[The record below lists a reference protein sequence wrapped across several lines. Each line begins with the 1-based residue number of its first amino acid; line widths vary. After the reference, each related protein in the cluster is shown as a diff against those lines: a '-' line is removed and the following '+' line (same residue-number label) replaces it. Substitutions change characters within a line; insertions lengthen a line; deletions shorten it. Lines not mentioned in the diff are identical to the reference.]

1 VNLDCARRY
10 HPGMALPTVVIV
22 GRPNVGKSSLLNV
35 LAGRRISIVDPR
47 AGITRDRVSA
57 IIERNER
64 WFELI
69 DTGGIGI
76 VDDDHLEAHVEQQI
90 RYAMVKA
97 DVILFVTDVRDGL
110 TALDVQ
116 IADELRK
123 LGKPVIPVVNKVDV
137 ESLVP
142 EVAAFA
148 RLGFGEAL
156 RFSAKHMRGQAELYD
171 RIFAR
176 LDAAAEPPAEPD
188 MKLAIVG
195 KRNAGKS
202 TLVNA
207 LAGEP
212 RVIVSEI
219 PGTTRDAVDVRFAR
233 DGKTFIA
240 IDTAGVRKK
249 RRMNDIDFYSYTRA
263 LQSIQRADVVMLL
276 IDAETPVSEVDLKLA
291 RAILDEYKPVVLALN
306 KWDLVQGRATTG
318 DFGTYL
324 EEVMPFLPFA
334 PIVCITARTG
344 KNVDAA
350 IDVALSLHKQAHTR
364 ITTGKLNAALET
376 ILALRGPSA
385 KRGNKPVKIYYATQ
399 IAVAPPTFVFF
410 CNDPELVGN
419 EYRRFME
426 NRLREILP
434 IAEVPLRLYF
444 RPRGGAK
451 AEGEAPRPA
460 RTAEP
465 ARERPAPRE
474 AVKPG
479 RPKAASRRSKPAGA
493 RGGRKS

>member
-1 VNLDCARRY
+1 
-10 HPGMALPTVVIV
+10 MALPTVVIV

-47 AGITRDRVSA
+47 AGITRDRVSV
-57 IIERNER
+57 IIERDER

-97 DVILFVTDVRDGL
+97 DVILFVTDVRDGV
-110 TALDVQ
+110 TTLDAQ

-142 EVAAFA
+142 EVATFA
-148 RLGFGEAL
+148 RLGLGEPL
-156 RFSAKHMRGQAELYD
+156 RFSAKHMRGQADLYE
-171 RIFAR
+171 RIFRR
-176 LDAAAEPPAEPD
+176 LDAATEPPAEPV
-188 MKLAIVG
+188 MQLAIVG

-219 PGTTRDAVDVRFAR
+219 PGTTRDAVDVRFER
-233 DGKTFIA
+233 NGKVFIA

-263 LQSIQRADVVMLL
+263 VQSIQRADVVMLL
-276 IDAETPVSEVDLKLA
+276 IDAETPISEVDLKLA
-291 RAILDEYKPVVLALN
+291 RAVLDEYKPVVLALN
-306 KWDLVQGRATTG
+306 KWDLVAGRATTS

-324 EEVMPFLPFA
+324 GEVMPFLPYA
-334 PIVCITARTG
+334 PVVCITAQTG
-344 KNVDAA
+344 KNVEAA

-364 ITTGKLNAALET
+364 VTTGKLNAALES

-385 KRGNKPVKIYYATQ
+385 KRGNRPVKIYYATQ

-434 IAEVPLRLYF
+434 IAEVPIRLYF

-451 AEGEAPRPA
+451 VEGEEPRPR

-465 ARERPAPRE
+465 ARERPQRPPRAPD
-474 AVKPG
+474 
-479 RPKAASRRSKPAGA
+479 
-493 RGGRKS
+493 GRKGDVPPKPKRAAARRGRAS